1 MRTVSKPGVK
11 IFLLITLVVIL
22 CCASFMVY
30 GGAQLKK
37 TETPES
43 MPIKMAAYELKDLD
57 RAPVLF
63 DHLKH
68 TSALKSQLLDDCKAC
83 HATSRP
89 AQDMGVSQVVDF
101 GFPIKGTGEARADN
115 PMLAYH
121 AACVSCHEKKK
132 QEGAKTGPAI
142 GLCGE
147 CHVRRP
153 SKIAAD
159 FKMDTIFNY
168 MTHSKHVEALSKIK
182 DPESL
187 NVAGNVISEVDD
199 PKRSSCKLCH
209 HIADETGKK
218 LLYKINTENACSTC
232 HKQKDEKNIRSIKNV
247 SHSACIGCHMKLR
260 KRAKKVA
267 PTSDPKAQAK
277 LAKFGPFEC
286 QGCHG
291 AKDTLTPT
299 KIAQLP
305 RLMRGQKDYVNI
317 SLKDPSTGRMK
328 VAVFNHKAHEK
339 QGQFCNSCHH
349 YSLEK
354 CSNCHT
360 PLAEIKKSGGVT
372 YEMAFHKINAKLSC
386 VGCHEEAKTSKECAG
401 CHYSASR
408 EIPKTSCPMC
418 HTGPVN
424 KDVQAQANT
433 EAENTASNE
442 ANQDLLAKRDHK
454 ITIKGDKDELPEVVE
469 IKALQKE
476 FQPAKFP
483 HKKIVLKLAK
493 ISNNSSLASTFHS
506 RAGQES
512 ICSGCHHK
520 SDPAASQKKK
530 VPNCVSCHSKNRA
543 TNKNLGRPGILG
555 AYHQQCIGCHQ
566 AMDQKPK
573 SHECAKCHGEK
584 GKPVTASLSE

>member
-1 MRTVSKPGVK
+1 MPTVSKPGVA
-11 IFLLITLVVIL
+11 IFLIISLVIVL
-22 CCASFMVY
+22 CCANFMVY

-37 TETPES
+37 TETSES
-43 MPIKMAAYELKDLD
+43 MPIKMAAYDHEDLD

-68 TSALKSQLLDDCKAC
+68 TSALKSKLLDDCKTC
-83 HATSRP
+83 HPTSRP
-89 AQDMGVSQVVDF
+89 AQDMGVSELIDF
-101 GFPIKGTGEARADN
+101 VFPAKGSVQGNVDN
-115 PMLAYH
+115 PMVAYH
-121 AACVSCHEKKK
+121 EACVSCHEKKSK
-132 QEGAKTGPAI
+132 EEAKTGPDI

-147 CHVRRP
+147 CHVRKP
-153 SKIAAD
+153 SKTAAD
-159 FKMDTIFNY
+159 FKMGMIFNY

-182 DPESL
+182 NPESL
-187 NVAGNVISEVDD
+187 NIAGNVTSDTDD

-209 HIADETGKK
+209 HIADEMGKK

-232 HKQKDEKNIRSIKNV
+232 HKQKDKKNVRSIKKV
-247 SHSACIGCHMKLR
+247 AHAACIGCHMKLR
-260 KRAKKVA
+260 KRVKMDTR
-267 PTSDPKAQAK
+267 TSDPKDQAK

-291 AKDTLTPT
+291 PKERLTPA
-299 KIAQLP
+299 KIAQIP

-328 VAVFNHKAHEK
+328 VAAFNHKAHEK

-360 PLAEIKKSGGVT
+360 PLGEQKKGAGVT
-372 YEMAFHKINAKLSC
+372 YEMAFHTINAKVSC
-386 VGCHEEAKTSKECAG
+386 VGCHEEIKTSQNCAG
-401 CHYSASR
+401 CHHTAAT

-424 KDVQAQANT
+424 TGNQGETKAQG
-433 EAENTASNE
+433 EA
-442 ANQDLLAKRDHK
+442 QDPLISKDHK
-454 ITIKGDKDELPEVVE
+454 IVIKGDKDELPEVVE
-469 IKALQKE
+469 IKGLQKE

-493 ISNNSSLASTFHS
+493 ISNGNSLASTFHS
-506 RAGQES
+506 RMGQHS
-512 ICSGCHHK
+512 ICSGCHHM
-520 SDPAASQKKK
+520 SDPGASKDKK
-530 VPNCVSCHSKNRA
+530 VPNCISCHGKKGSAK
-543 TNKNLGRPGILG
+543 KELGRPGIMG

-573 SHECAKCHGEK
+573 AEECAKCHAEK
-584 GKPVTASLSE
+584 GKSVTALLSKETN